1 MSNKIMTRNMES
13 LENSGRIQGE
23 FSLNS
28 WRIHAEFSGL
38 RLALDDITA
47 RRQRDYGSCATTL
60 RLVVILLLMM
70 VVGVNGVK
78 AQGIYYIASEY
89 DSYNNENTQYN
100 INGNIANHCYL
111 VPAKGED
118 LDNKELA
125 YYKYSDYGF
134 AQPYIT
140 TFRTNQDNNSVWI
153 LKHIT
158 GDTYQIIHALTGK
171 YMEYAVPDANKST
184 RRVVHLVELTETQAS
199 ANSNTRFEVTTNSS
213 GTNFVPN
220 ALTSADNRYLNV
232 CTHNYEQYY
241 GHSSKDNSGGLI
253 GVWSASNGL
262 SLWHFED
269 ATLPA
274 SSITISDVNPE
285 NNKVTVTVPGWLAPG
300 YNIRYTIGDGPQATP
315 TATTTTYIEN
325 QSGKDNEIL
334 INQAGTLKVVIERY
348 GVVLTEVAE
357 KTVSPVP
364 CATPE
369 ISFDYTTSKVTITCA
384 TTGATIY
391 YTTDGSTPTTSST
404 EYTAPFAITAMTT
417 VKAIATCTDFPNS
430 EVATQTISLVPSPSI
445 LFNTSNKVEMVTNV
459 GGASIYYTT
468 DGSEPSATN
477 GTKYTEPFDV
487 ADNVTTIKAVTVTST
502 DASIVT
508 TFTPPVI
515 PGSTHIRLI
524 QSQGDEWTTGD
535 NQGCHYY
542 MVPGSSDGVSTTSL
556 LGPSMQWHC
565 LSAGVEG
572 DVQYYYI
579 VNQNGKWLCYDGT
592 SVKMASFDNTNANQF
607 KFQLTPYPATGTPTD
622 YNIVPYGLTTGNM
635 YVTKDN
641 ATSAALALGS
651 TNSDAKA
658 RWKFIKTDALNK
670 TAPFSLSDESK
681 SFFYK
686 IGSKGSDGY
695 YIVPPTGEATAVTA
709 SNETTDDAGKNK
721 SWFIELA
728 ESPTTD
734 DWLTYYYIRNAVTGE
749 YLYFT
754 KEAIGTEAAFEMRST
769 EIHSAVEDVS
779 EESCYQFTWARGTT
793 TDAYYVIP
801 KKLVNENPD
810 EVGSVNWE
818 NSVLSTASARGTGSS
833 AWTITTTDAFCL
845 DPVISMDEDGVV
857 TLTCATNASEIY
869 YCSNGDAPVVPGEIG
884 TLPVDPTRLYTSAF
898 SLDLDAEAI
907 KVYAALKN
915 DHTAISNLVTQ
926 TLAQCETPT
935 GTYLGPQGSLAMA
948 TTTAGADIYYTI
960 DNTDPALV
968 ESTSHAAEPEVVFET
983 NKRSKVFARA
993 AKHGMRKS
1001 EPYQLEVVFMPTIEL
1016 NESSFSYTGGAIT
1029 PTIKSVK
1036 IKGEADAIPASYYVM
1051 TDLADN
1057 TEAGTGRFSI
1067 VETGSAPYKIFGTSD
1082 FKISKAA
1089 LTTVTLSDDT
1099 FEYNHKRQITNV
1111 VSVKAGTVTVTNP
1124 EDYTVSGN
1132 MGQDAGEYTVTVKA
1146 NDDSNFSGTA
1156 TATFTITKKSLKS
1169 DDITA
1174 TMKKEKNGET
1184 FEYVPTIKDGYAT
1197 LEKDVDY
1204 TMSGPTETTD
1214 GYKEFTFTGKGN
1226 FKSGTEE
1233 SRSLVFV
1240 DLTLEPVKNS
1250 NDYAATFV
1258 AKGNMA
1264 MPHGMTPYIVTGVNN
1279 SRNTVIL
1286 KELEYVPNGEPI
1298 LMLDAKQ
1305 AYGFVKENTDLSNA
1319 DVTAN
1324 KLKLTAA
1331 STHFDTGAIYL
1342 FYKGEFVL
1350 NAEGD
1355 LTAGKVYLDLSGTN
1369 GNQAPQLSIVR
1380 DEETGIYEVEGKVA
1394 EVRDVWYTLDGRRL
1408 NGQPTKPGLYIKNG
1422 SKTIVKR

>member
-1 MSNKIMTRNMES
+1 MSNKIMTR
-13 LENSGRIQGE
+13 
-23 FSLNS
+23 F
-28 WRIHAEFSGL
+28 
-38 RLALDDITA
+38 
-47 RRQRDYGSCATTL
+47 
-60 RLVVILLLMM
+60 VVTLLLMM
-70 VVGVNGVK
+70 VVGVSEVWGQTVNN
-78 AQGIYYIASEY
+78 GIYYITNIDDPGNLPDPNPNGY
-89 DSYNNENTQYN
+89 DRW
-100 INGNIANHCYL
+100 YL
-111 VPAKGED
+111 WP
-118 LDNKELA
+118 
-125 YYKYSDYGF
+125 S
-134 AQPYIT
+134 
-140 TFRTNQDNNSVWI
+140 
-153 LKHIT
+153 
-158 GDTYQIIHALTGK
+158 
-171 YMEYAVPDANKST
+171 
-184 RRVVHLVELTETQAS
+184 
-199 ANSNTRFEVTTNSS
+199 VTTNSS
-213 GTNFVPN
+213 TGKQYVTTYYDAQAAACNESGVSYGAYDNTYSHWVVKNLNDGTGRFQLINPKLNKYIVIRSKASYGDRDVWLDDEPTGAEIVRSYFKLNGSSSPYLISPTIN
-220 ALTSADNRYLNV
+220 ATDNIANATEYTAGKYTLNSAKGNKRYL
-232 CTHNYEQYY
+232 CST
-241 GHSSKDNSGGLI
+241 DNAHTPKNTDSRPGMLQFYDNAPK
-253 GVWSASNGL
+253 WTFTTNLLAAPTTS
-262 SLWHFED
+262 
-269 ATLPA
+269 
-274 SSITISDVNPE
+274 VN
-285 NNKVTVTVPGWLAPG
+285 NNRVTVTENNGLPSG
-300 YNIRYTIGDGPQATP
+300 YNVRYTFSSTGIPADP
-315 TATTTTYIEN
+315 TATSSIMDANGYLVTET
-325 QSGKDNEIL
+325 
-334 INQAGTLKVVIERY
+334 GTLKVVIERY
-348 GVVLTEVAE
+348 GVVLTGVAQQA
-357 KTVSPVP
+357 VSPVP

-369 ISFDYTTSKVTITCA
+369 ISFDYTSSKVTITCA

-391 YTTDGSTPTTSST
+391 YTTDGTPPTTSST
-404 EYTAPFAITAMTT
+404 KYRAPFAITATTT

-430 EVATQTISLVPSPSI
+430 EVATQTISMIPSPTI
-445 LFNTSNKVEMVTNV
+445 LFNTSNKVEMATNV
-459 GGASIYYTT
+459 EGASIYYTT

-556 LGPSMQWHC
+556 FRLSMQWHC

-607 KFQLTPYPATGTPTD
+607 KFQLAPYPATGTPTD

-658 RWKFIKTDALNK
+658 RWKFVKTDALNK
-670 TAPFSLSDESK
+670 TAPFSPSDESK

-709 SNETTDDAGKNK
+709 SNETTADAVKNR

-769 EIHSAVEDVS
+769 ETHSAVEDVS
-779 EESCYQFTWARGTT
+779 EENRYQFTWARATA

-869 YCSNGDAPVVPGEIG
+869 YCTNGDAPVVPDEIG

-915 DHTAISNLVTQ
+915 DHTAISTLVTQ

-1036 IKGEADAIPASYYVM
+1036 VKGEADAIPASYYVM

-1057 TEAGTGRFSI
+1057 TEAGTGKFSI

-1132 MGQDAGEYTVTVKA
+1132 MGQNAGEYTVTVKA
-1146 NDDSNFSGTA
+1146 NDDSNFTGTA
-1156 TATFTITKKSLKS
+1156 TATFTITEKSLKS
-1169 DDITA
+1169 TDITA
-1174 TMKKEKNGET
+1174 TMKKEKNGDT
-1184 FEYVPTIKDGYAT
+1184 FEYEPTIKDGFAT

-1305 AYGFVKENTDLSNA
+1305 AYGFVKESTDLSNA

-1324 KLKLTAA
+1324 KLKVTAA

-1350 NAEGD
+1350 NAAGD
-1355 LTAGKVYLDLSGTN
+1355 LAAGKIYLDLGEGSSG
-1369 GNQAPQLSIVR
+1369 APQLSIVR
-1380 DEETGIYEVEGKVA
+1380 DEETGINDVKGKMA
-1394 EVRDVWYTLDGRRL
+1394 EARDDWYTLDGRRL

-1422 SKTIVKR
+1422 SKTIIKRQ